1 MFCTNCGTRLD
12 ETAKFCTECGEPA
25 AQILTAEKLNP
36 AQKALL
42 VDTQGRQ
49 RKGHK
54 LGKAALILGI
64 IAIVLSLA
72 FAPFIYMI
80 FSRLEMTMTG
90 EEWVIAV
97 FTAFIYLA
105 IKVFAVLLEGL
116 ASASLFILP
125 CLLIQLTGLTLAIV
139 GRAGYKDKKLATPA
153 IFVNAGGLLLQAII
167 IIVCMGASG
176 NIPIN

>member
-12 ETAKFCTECGEPA
+12 EGAKFCTECGQHA
-25 AQILTAEKLNP
+25 AQVLTAEALNP
-36 AQKALL
+36 AQKVLL
-42 VDTQGRQ
+42 VDTQKRQ
-49 RKGHK
+49 RRGHK
-54 LGKAALILGI
+54 FGKAGLILGI

-72 FAPFIYMI
+72 FAPFIYRI
-80 FSRLEMTMTG
+80 FSRLEITMTN

-97 FTAFIYLA
+97 FTVFIYLV

-125 CLLIQLTGLTLAIV
+125 CLLIQLTGLALAIV

-167 IIVCMGASG
+167 ITVCVEAGG
-176 NIPIN
+176 TIPIN